1 MAFIVGAFG
10 GGVIVYRASHDNY
23 SDYSDHYSD
32 HYNHSNHRQYGDS
45 ALVNAIDKKKN
56 EIDAKEDE
64 VDRLREKM
72 EENFQTRVNQLK
84 KERNYSSFNYS
95 DAEDII
101 DNVKEEM
108 RDELDDEIARDKRE
122 LEAIDKMIARI
133 NELELQAKRE

>member
-1 MAFIVGAFG
+1 MAFVVGVV
-10 GGVIVYRASHDNY
+10 GVAIIGAVSHDNHSRY
-23 SDYSDHYSD
+23 SESYCR
-32 HYNHSNHRQYGDS
+32 HSRHNKYGDA
-45 ALVNAIDKKKN
+45 ALVKEIEDKKN

-108 RDELDDEIARDKRE
+108 RDELDDEIAKDKRE

>member
-1 MAFIVGAFG
+1 MAFVVGVV
-10 GGVIVYRASHDNY
+10 GVAIIGAVSHDNHSRY
-23 SDYSDHYSD
+23 SDWRD
-32 HYNHSNHRQYGDS
+32 HSNHRQYGDA
-45 ALVNAIDKKKN
+45 ALVNAIENKKN

-72 EENFQTRVNQLK
+72 EENFQRRVNKLK
-84 KERNYSSFNYS
+84 AERNYSSFNYS

-101 DNVKEEM
+101 ENVKEEM
-108 RDELDDEIARDKRE
+108 RDELDDEIAQDKRE